1 MRFILRV
8 GVQTKRTQ
16 FIQTLQL
23 TDLIII
29 IILLCVCVWVDAWM
43 QDARQAS
50 AVPLV
55 RYFFFLFARSLFQ
68 PINGWSMWWSGG
80 GRGRGKCAYSFRCLS
95 SRNLIRILS
104 YSFID
109 FFASC
114 LHLEVDC
121 GSVWRWVAKF
131 SIIWRHV
138 SPPTAENTIEARAHV
153 PQICGVF
160 HAREAKPD

>member
-55 RYFFFLFARSLFQ
+55 RYFFFSFCEISISTHQWVIDVMKWWWAWARQVCLLVQVPLVEKSNSYLVLFV
-68 PINGWSMWWSGG
+68 
-80 GRGRGKCAYSFRCLS
+80 Y
-95 SRNLIRILS
+95 
-104 YSFID
+104 
-109 FFASC
+109 
-114 LHLEVDC
+114 
-121 GSVWRWVAKF
+121 
-131 SIIWRHV
+131 
-138 SPPTAENTIEARAHV
+138 
-153 PQICGVF
+153 
-160 HAREAKPD
+160 